1 MKKVWFINVIRYTFD
16 FFFFFLV
23 HGMYQFDAGKT
34 RSLLQ
39 EN

>member
-16 FFFFFLV
+16 FFFLV

>member
-1 MKKVWFINVIRYTFD
+1 MKKVWFINVIRYTLD
-16 FFFFFLV
+16 FFFFLV